1 MARWHSVWSP
11 LLIGVFAATFGCTTS
26 SPAPAPN
33 SAGQATTD
41 DSTAGDPAPTASAGA
56 AAKSWPDAPDVPYVE
71 IMTEVDGI
79 AIPRLKVAQESMQL
93 AGKVAADVGNPH
105 AQKKPGE
112 KTTGD
117 WVSIRFNSEP
127 KVLNS
132 IIEPSAVEQY
142 ISLYTRDALAW
153 QDWDTFEYV
162 PHLASKWIIEDSVK
176 LSPDHPGKERRVAA
190 EGGMPVG
197 SLEFDYAKPAD
208 PKAEPPKLTFETQD
222 KDGKP
227 LAAVWVGVF
236 PVGKILG
243 APITGYHQWSDAAGK
258 VHISGIPSGKYTLK
272 VGAEVYG
279 VATRAA
285 DGSLT
290 VIAGSADNPLTE
302 ELKAANS
309 DALALK
315 PTDWIDIQAQTYF
328 TFYLRPEAKWSDG
341 TPFTTKDLEFGY
353 AVLNNSTV
361 DGEQLRVYYQDLVEC
376 KGLTPHTCRMR
387 YRQQYFKALEFT
399 AGVAQFCPPFHLF
412 EKFLK
417 EDNKQLTLEPLT
429 EQEEA
434 AQNKLSA
441 HGKAFAKFFNT
452 DSRYNSETPLG
463 TGRYIKGR
471 WDVGDRLEL
480 NRNPN
485 YWLPERAA
493 YLDKIIVR
501 FIPDNTTAMQ
511 AFKAGD
517 IDFFWYMTPEQYFE
531 DLKGPPDWFQN
542 KYVKADWYSPM
553 FNYVG
558 YNLLRP
564 QLQDRRVRVALS
576 LLFDKEEFL
585 KEKLY
590 GAAQIVSG
598 SQYYFGPGYDHTV
611 APLGYDPETAR
622 DLLAEAGW
630 VDTDNDGLLDKDGL
644 RMVLDLPI
652 PPGNAV
658 VKDRVELFQKSLKT
672 VGIQLN
678 INYLEWASFIE
689 KVRSK
694 DFDLCTLSWATPV
707 ESDPYQIWHSSGAG
721 KDSRGSNHVSF
732 NNAQGDELIEMLRL
746 TLDEKTRAR
755 IHYSFHRITDAEQP
769 YMFLYC
775 IKDFG
780 AYHQRFRGVKWY
792 RLRPGFDLGEWYVP
806 KDEQVHK

>member
-1 MARWHSVWSP
+1 MARSHRVWSAVAVG
-11 LLIGVFAATFGCTTS
+11 LLALSVGCTSS
-26 SPAPAPN
+26 SPTTPTTPSSGTNADPAIGGEP
-33 SAGQATTD
+33 ATT
-41 DSTAGDPAPTASAGA
+41 PTGSSAV
-56 AAKSWPDAPDVPYVE
+56 KSWPDYPDVPYVE
-71 IMTEVDGI
+71 MMTEVDGI
-79 AIPRLKVAQESMQL
+79 AVPRLKSSQEAMQL
-93 AGKVAADVGNPH
+93 TGKVPADVGNGH
-105 AQKKPGE
+105 ARKNPGE
-112 KTTGD
+112 KATGD
-117 WVSIRFNSEP
+117 WISIRFNSEP

-132 IIEPSAVEQY
+132 IVESSAVEQY
-142 ISLYTRDALAW
+142 ISMFTRDALGR
-153 QDWDTFEYV
+153 QDWDTFEWV
-162 PHLASKWIIEDSVK
+162 PHMASKWVIEDSIK
-176 LSPDHPGKERRVAA
+176 LSPDYPGQERRVAA
-190 EGGMPVG
+190 EGGRPAG
-197 SLEFDYAKPAD
+197 SLEFEYQKPAD
-208 PKAEPPKLTFETQD
+208 PKADPPKLTFETQD

-227 LAAVWVGVF
+227 LGNVWIGVY
-236 PVGKILG
+236 PVGRILG
-243 APITGYHQWSDAAGK
+243 APTTGYHQWSDAAGK
-258 VHISGIPSGKYTLK
+258 VHISGMPSGKYTLK

-279 VATRAA
+279 IATKAA
-285 DGSLT
+285 DGMLS
-290 VIAGSADNPLTE
+290 VAPGSAENPLKET
-302 ELKAANS
+302 LS
-309 DALALK
+309 LK
-315 PTDWIDIQAQTYF
+315 PTDWIDIQEQTYF
-328 TFYLRPEAKWSDG
+328 TYYLRPEAKWSDG

-376 KGLTPHTCRMR
+376 KALTPHTVRMR

-399 AGVAQFCPPFHLF
+399 IGVAQFCPPFHLF
-412 EKFLK
+412 ERFLK
-417 EDNKQLTLEPLT
+417 EDGKQLTLERLT
-429 EQEEA
+429 DEEEA
-434 AQNKLSA
+434 AQNKISA
-441 HGKAFAKFFNT
+441 HGKTFGKFFNT

-463 TGRYIKGR
+463 TGPYVKGR

-480 NRNPN
+480 NRNVD

-511 AFKAGD
+511 AFKAGE
-517 IDFFWYMTPEQYFE
+517 IDFFWYMSPEQYFE
-531 DLKGPPDWFQN
+531 DLKGPPEWFQER
-542 KYVKADWYSPM
+542 YVKADWFSPV
-553 FNYVG
+553 FSYFG

-564 QLQDRRVRVALS
+564 QLQDRRVRIALS

-598 SQYYFGPGYDHTV
+598 SQYYFGPGYDHSV

-630 VDTDNDGLLDKDGL
+630 VDTDNDGILDKDGQQ
-644 RMVLDLPI
+644 MIFSLPM
-652 PPGNAV
+652 PPGNPV

-678 INYLEWASFIE
+678 IELLEWASFIDRIRA
-689 KVRSK
+689 KN
-694 DFDLCTLSWATPV
+694 FDICTLSWVTPV

-732 NNAQGDELIEMLRL
+732 DNPRADELIEMLRL
-746 TLDEKTRAR
+746 TLDDKKRQK
-755 IHYSFHRITDAEQP
+755 IHWSFHRITDAEQP
-769 YMFLYC
+769 YMFLHC

-792 RLRPGFDLGEWYVP
+792 RLRPGFDLTEWYVP